1 MPRWPHKP
9 GMRVQVSLPQFLSR
23 LRKNQYERTIKIKEI
38 SMKEL
43 NVLLENGI
51 LKNTNSGYTNQRGYH
66 VGYYRTSGCAHKRYI
81 EDWCV
86 KRAREILK

>member
-1 MPRWPHKP
+1 
-9 GMRVQVSLPQFLSR
+9 
-23 LRKNQYERTIKIKEI
+23 
-38 SMKEL
+38 MKEL
-43 NVLLENGI
+43 NVLLEKGI
-51 LKNTNSGYTNQRGYH
+51 LKNTNNGYVNQRGYH